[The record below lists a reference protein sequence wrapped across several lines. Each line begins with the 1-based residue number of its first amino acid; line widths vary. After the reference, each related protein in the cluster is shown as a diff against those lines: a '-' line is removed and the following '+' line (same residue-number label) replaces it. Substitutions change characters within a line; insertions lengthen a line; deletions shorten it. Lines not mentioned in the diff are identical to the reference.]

1 MKTLK
6 NRLKNGI
13 ENFYLVEGDDYFL
26 FDKALSMIKNA
37 SQIELEDFNISKF
50 DDDNFS
56 GKAVVDSTQVLPLSS
71 EKRLVVVKDVTK
83 VGESDIKLLKS
94 YLENPVESTVLVIL
108 DWANKFSALKGYG
121 QFVDGRRMEK
131 NLASSV
137 VVNAL
142 AKKGKQITS
151 EALSTLFDF
160 CNGYL
165 TRMMNE
171 IDKLVFYD
179 VTNSL
184 ITKDIVEKLVH
195 KDTDFVVFELT
206 EALGKRDV
214 DKAIKL
220 LSVMVKEQG
229 TLGLITNHFRRLF
242 FISISDFDNATLA
255 QTLGVKE
262 YAIVKQR
269 EQLRNFSKMQLK
281 KIYALL
287 EEVDY
292 KIKSGQMLS
301 ENALYFLVFSII
313 YTI

>member
-13 ENFYLVEGDDYFL
+13 DNFYLVEGDDYFL

-37 SQIELEDFNISKF
+37 SQIQLEEFNISKF

-242 FISISDFDNATLA
+242 FISISDLDNATLA

-262 YAIVKQR
+262 YAVVKQR

>member
-13 ENFYLVEGDDYFL
+13 DNFYLVEGDDYFL

-37 SQIELEDFNISKF
+37 SQIQLEEFNISKF

-242 FISISDFDNATLA
+242 FISISDLDNATLA

-269 EQLRNFSKMQLK
+269 EQLRNFSKMQIK

>member
-13 ENFYLVEGDDYFL
+13 DNFYLVEGDDYFL

-56 GKAVVDSTQVLPLSS
+56 GKAVVDITQVLPLSS
-71 EKRLVVVKDVTK
+71 ERRLVVVKDVTK
-83 VGESDIKLLKS
+83 VSESDIKLLKS

-242 FISISDFDNATLA
+242 FISISDLDNATLA

-262 YAIVKQR
+262 YAVVKQR

>member
-1 MKTLK
+1 MD
-6 NRLKNGI
+6 
-13 ENFYLVEGDDYFL
+13 NFYLVEGDDYFL

-37 SQIELEDFNISKF
+37 SQIQLEEFNISKF

-83 VGESDIKLLKS
+83 VGESDIKLLKY

-242 FISISDFDNATLA
+242 FISISDLDNATLA

-262 YAIVKQR
+262 YAVVKQR